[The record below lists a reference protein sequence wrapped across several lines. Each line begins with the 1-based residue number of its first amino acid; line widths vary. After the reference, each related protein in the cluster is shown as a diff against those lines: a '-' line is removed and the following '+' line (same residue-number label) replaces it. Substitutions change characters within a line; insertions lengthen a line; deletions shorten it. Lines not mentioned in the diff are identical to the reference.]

1 MMFFN
6 ACVQTRLKMMSFAS
20 GSSIRSTI
28 RNLKGSTMN
37 KAVVTGLAIFLGL
50 AAGQEISAQ
59 DLIVTNARVI
69 VGNGQVIPNGSVAVR
84 RGRIAA
90 VAEGSPT
97 DPDLPVVD
105 ASGLS
110 VMPGFIDAHRQVIH
124 GDPGEWMEDAA
135 EHMQAYLEAGFT
147 TVLSAGDPTEPILE
161 LRDRIDSREITGP
174 RLLVSG
180 PVVLDLSDSGDAAE
194 AAVREAVLEMTLT
207 AADAIAADMRAAPG
221 QHNTWLLA
229 VARDEADRQ
238 GLVTLTLVR
247 DVEDV
252 MEAVA
257 GGSGYLTGTPQSGP
271 LDEEAARRIV
281 HVGRDNAEYGL
292 VMTSTLGT
300 FVPAFADRNAYV
312 AASLE
317 DDNLPRLGDLT
328 PYPLE
333 ALSGAL
339 QGVANARMLWDAG
352 IIYGFGTATLFPPA
366 DALRHELI
374 PLRLAFSNRDIVR
387 MLTRSGAFAVRRD
400 DALGTLELGKI
411 ADLVIVD
418 GNPLTDL
425 DALFRIVAVIRTG
438 QMVVDNR

>member
-1 MMFFN
+1 M
-6 ACVQTRLKMMSFAS
+6 
-20 GSSIRSTI
+20 
-28 RNLKGSTMN
+28 MN
-37 KAVVTGLAIFLGL
+37 KAVVTGLAVLFGL
-50 AAGQEISAQ
+50 AAGQAVSAQ

-90 VAEGSPT
+90 VSEGSPT
-97 DPDLPVVD
+97 EPDLPVVD
-105 ASGLS
+105 AGGLS

-135 EHMQAYLEAGFT
+135 QRMQAYLEAGFT

-180 PVVLDLSDSGDAAE
+180 PVILDRSEAGDAAGE
-194 AAVREAVLEMTLT
+194 AVREAVRDMTLT
-207 AADAIAADMRAAPG
+207 AADAIAADMRGAPG
-221 QHNTWLLA
+221 RQVAGLLA
-229 VARDEADRQ
+229 VARDEADLQ
-238 GLVTLTLVR
+238 GLLTLTHVR
-247 DVEDV
+247 DVDDV
-252 MEAVA
+252 MEAIA
-257 GGSGYLTGTPQSGP
+257 GGSGYLTGTPQPGP
-271 LDEEAARRIV
+271 LDAEAARRIV
-281 HVGRDNAEYGL
+281 QLGRDNAEYGL
-292 VMTSTLGT
+292 VMTSTLGV

-312 AASLE
+312 AGSLGN
-317 DDNLPRLGDLT
+317 DNLPRLGDLT
-328 PYPLE
+328 PYPPE

-352 IIYGFGTATLFPPA
+352 IIYGFGTATPFPPA

-425 DALFRIVAVIRTG
+425 DALFRIKAVIRTG